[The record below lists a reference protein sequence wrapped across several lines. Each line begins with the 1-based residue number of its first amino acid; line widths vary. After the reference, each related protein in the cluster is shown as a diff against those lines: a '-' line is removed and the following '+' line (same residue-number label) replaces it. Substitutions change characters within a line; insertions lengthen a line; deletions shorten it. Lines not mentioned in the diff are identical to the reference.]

1 MDLNLGPESYC
12 INRTYLYVERHS
24 MSQTSGNVRVGL
36 VLFTSEIFWVLGC
49 FF

>member
-12 INRTYLYVERHS
+12 INQTYLYVERHS
-24 MSQTSGNVRVGL
+24 MSRTSGNVRVGL